1 MDRRWF
7 ISRGEPTLGHV
18 ECQRIDP
25 RSGRLFNVPERPR
38 CNNGEGPNC
47 GACTGSTAGLVQI
60 EAPFLKPVV
69 VPEVDDDPLPW

>member
-7 ISRGEPTLGHV
+7 ISRGEPAPGHV

-38 CNNGEGPNC
+38 CNKGEGPNC
-47 GACTGSTAGLVQI
+47 GACVGSTAGLVQLEI
-60 EAPFLKPVV
+60 FQPVT
-69 VPEVDDDPLPW
+69 VPPSVDDDPLPW